1 MCRADDK
8 NVTTAEGHAG
18 MWAGHD
24 PAQMGFLELDPGGS
38 CFPGVRHFIT
48 DRLQSIVRWQSVSIV
63 RKSIY
68 IYTVLVYT
76 ALVSIAR
83 ESIRIQCLVLSSLSL
98 SPIQTPRNKND
109 VIFCWHSLHGNKGQS

>member
-24 PAQMGFLELDPGGS
+24 PAQMGFLVLDPGGS
-38 CFPGVRHFIT
+38 FSPGVRHFIT
-48 DRLQSIVRWQSVSIV
+48 DRLHPIVRWQSISIA
-63 RKSIY
+63 RES

-76 ALVSIAR
+76 VLVSIAR
-83 ESIRIQCLVLSSLSL
+83 ESILV
-98 SPIQTPRNKND
+98 
-109 VIFCWHSLHGNKGQS
+109 